1 MAYEALTGKNK
12 QSVPDCE
19 RLISKGVISFME
31 KNCHHAEAKILSIIH
46 NWHKA
51 VDGRGLNEETRA
63 QYCKD
68 MMTWLLKDWM
78 PYLDQDHDYSTID
91 VNRYCIMPYIYVLI
105 TCNFKISMFIFRGHL
120 FERRHLLN
128 SSQSWALIFL
138 GLCQWLVARRD
149 SEIMEFFWLIAEQ
162 KKRTNV

>member
-1 MAYEALTGKNK
+1 MAYEALTGKNE
-12 QSVPDCE
+12 QYVPDCE
-19 RLISKGVISFME
+19 RLISKRVISFME

-51 VDGRGLNEETRA
+51 VDGRGLSEETRA

-68 MMTWLLKDWM
+68 MMTLLLKVWM
-78 PYLDQDHDYSTID
+78 PYLDQDHDYSTVD
-91 VNRYCIMPYIYVLI
+91 VNRYCIMPYMYVLI

>member
-1 MAYEALTGKNK
+1 MYKALTGKNK

-19 RLISKGVISFME
+19 RLRSKGVISFME

-51 VDGRGLNEETRA
+51 VDGRGLSEETRG
-63 QYCKD
+63 QYRKD

-91 VNRYCIMPYIYVLI
+91 VNRYCIMPYMYVLI

-120 FERRHLLN
+120 FERDYLL
-128 SSQSWALIFL
+128 SYSHSWASNFL
-138 GLCQWLVARRD
+138 GLCRWLVARGD
-149 SEIMEFFWLIAEQ
+149 SVIMEFLWLIAEQ
-162 KKRTNV
+162 KKKAL

>member
-1 MAYEALTGKNK
+1 
-12 QSVPDCE
+12 
-19 RLISKGVISFME
+19 ME

-51 VDGRGLNEETRA
+51 VDGRGLSEETRA

-68 MMTWLLKDWM
+68 MMTWLLRDWM
-78 PYLDQDHDYSTID
+78 PHLDQDHDYSTVD
-91 VNRYCIMPYIYVLI
+91 VNRYCIMPYMYVLI